1 MKSSTVRKFIER
13 LRDVP
18 IALVGLYQGFISP
31 FTPPACRFYPSCSTY
46 ARQALKKYG
55 IKANTIQCKAAE
67 INYYLSMHKPDV
79 VVHTTP
85 IPKIDVPAFPGHA
98 FLTGIGEEELVEKI
112 AKTILGEEKKD

>member
-1 MKSSTVRKFIER
+1 MKTAIILIACGTAIATATVVAEKLKE
-13 LRDVP
+13 
-18 IALVGLYQGFISP
+18 
-31 FTPPACRFYPSCSTY
+31 
-46 ARQALKKYG
+46 ALKKYG